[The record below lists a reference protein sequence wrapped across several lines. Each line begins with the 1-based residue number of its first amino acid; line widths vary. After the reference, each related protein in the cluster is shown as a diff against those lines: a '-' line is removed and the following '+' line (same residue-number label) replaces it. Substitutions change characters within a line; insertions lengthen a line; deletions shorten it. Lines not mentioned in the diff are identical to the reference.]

1 MSKVLQDE
9 KETCRVAGTTEYCSP
24 EQIQFEPLS
33 SASDMWSVGVIAYV
47 LLSKISPF
55 NPAQDGQE
63 KHETQN
69 AVINCTYDF
78 DDSSWSSR
86 SAEAKSFIQTLLIRA
101 PQVSKDTKKKDAG
114 TKDNFNFPIKQIFSF
129 TVVCRNAPRLPKLF
143 LIPGSLRKKTES
155 KWPRR
160 RKLSDDCQKDR
171 LLWRFSA
178 TRTLIFLVA
187 ILPEKWAKAP
197 LKKF

>member
-33 SASDMWSVGVIAYV
+33 TASDMWSVGVIAYV

-101 PQVSKDTKKKDAG
+101 PQVSKDTKSAQTIEKISI
-114 TKDNFNFPIKQIFSF
+114 FPSNKYSHLQ
-129 TVVCRNAPRLPKLF
+129 VCL
-143 LIPGSLRKKTES
+143 
-155 KWPRR
+155 
-160 RKLSDDCQKDR
+160 
-171 LLWRFSA
+171 
-178 TRTLIFLVA
+178 
-187 ILPEKWAKAP
+187 
-197 LKKF
+197 

>member
-1 MSKVLQDE
+1 MSKVLQNE

-33 SASDMWSVGVIAYV
+33 TASDMWSVGVIAYV

-101 PQVSKDTKKKDAG
+101 PQVSKDTKAGRQLKK
-114 TKDNFNFPIKQIFSF
+114 FQFSHQINILIHKC
-129 TVVCRNAPRLPKLF
+129 VCRNAPQSPKLF
-143 LIPGSLRKKTES
+143 LIPGSLRRKTEL
-155 KWPRR
+155 KWLLR
-160 RKLSDDCQKDR
+160 RKLYDDCRKDR
-171 LLWRFSA
+171 LLWHFSA
-178 TRTLIFLVA
+178 TRT
-187 ILPEKWAKAP
+187 
-197 LKKF
+197 